1 MDTRDNTVQ
10 LQKPDTGEIAKTF
23 TFDGVYDTNSTQQ
36 QVYDDSSFG
45 LVENVLEGYNGK
57 PFHSRHNLC
66 LWTDRVWQDSHHDG
80 CSHF

>member
-10 LQKPDTGEIAKTF
+10 LQKPETGEIAKTF
-23 TFDGVYDTNSTQQ
+23 TYDGVYDTNSTQQ
-36 QVYDDSSFG
+36 LVYDDSSFG

-66 LWTDRVWQDSHHDG
+66 LWTDRVR
-80 CSHF
+80 